1 MWPFK
6 RKPESPQEIAAEE
19 RLDEATREVAWGEFD
34 KEAGRE
40 APLGPFAPLGLTG
53 ATQGPVAGD
62 PDPGDEHG
70 LRDALHEGEEKN
82 HEQS

>member
-6 RKPESPQEIAAEE
+6 KKQESPQEVAAEE

-34 KEAGRE
+34 KEAAKE
-40 APLGPFAPLGLTG
+40 APVGPLAPLGLTG
-53 ATQGPVAGD
+53 ATEGPLEGD

-70 LRDALHEGEEKN
+70 LRDALHDGDEDKK
-82 HEQS
+82 S